1 MHRTYPGKVVAV
13 RRVCVYA
20 GSNPGS
26 DPAYADAAR
35 ALASVLAERGI
46 GLVYGGGNVGLMG
59 VLADTALAAG
69 GEVIGV
75 MPQALVDREIG
86 HRGLTELRVVGSMHE
101 RKALMAELSDA
112 FVAVPGG
119 IGTLEELIE
128 VYTWSQLGIHDKPC
142 GVLNVRGY
150 YDALAAF
157 LDHAVEEG
165 FLRPQHRA
173 VLSVAADP
181 AELLDRLA
189 AFEPPRSAS
198 GWSSIRPDPASA
210 RGRGPS
216 GAAADHS
223 RRRRSRAWWDDGAA
237 VGRRRTR
244 RSSTI
249 VIGGRVAGLIQ
260 YGEELDAEVPP
271 REHRHLRR
279 PGAARPRH
287 RHARR
292 SSCSSR
298 HLIEDRGHHR
308 ITIDPAADN
317 AAAIRCY
324 EKAGFTPVGVM
335 RRYERDMATGEWH
348 DGLLMELRRGRRR
361 PEASAGALAFG
372 DATESA

>member
-1 MHRTYPGKVVAV
+1 M

-26 DPAYADAAR
+26 DPAYAGAPR
-35 ALASVLAERGI
+35 GRSPRLLAERGI

-157 LDHAVEEG
+157 LDHAVERG
-165 FLRPQHRA
+165 LPAAAAPRRAQRGGRPGRAARAVRGLRAADGGQVAGARSDLTLRPLDDA
-173 VLSVAADP
+173 DVPELSRIIATPEVA
-181 AELLDRLA
+181 R
-189 AFEPPRSAS
+189 
-198 GWSSIRPDPASA
+198 
-210 RGRGPS
+210 
-216 GAAADHS
+216 
-223 RRRRSRAWWDDGAA
+223 WWDERIAVEEDDGDA
-237 VGRRRTR
+237 THL
-244 RSSTI
+244 TI
-249 VIGGRVAGLIQ
+249 EIGGKVAGFVQ
-260 YGEELDAEVPP
+260 YGEETDAEVPP
-271 REHRHLRR
+271 RQHRHLRR
-279 PGAARPRH
+279 SRAARARLRHPRD
-287 RHARR
+287 RAARAAPGR
-292 SSCSSR
+292 GARPSPD
-298 HLIEDRGHHR
+298 HDRPGR
-308 ITIDPAADN
+308 RTTRP
-317 AAAIRCY
+317 AIRAY
-324 EKAGFTPVGVM
+324 EKAGFRPVGVM
-335 RRYERDMATGEWH
+335 RRYEREHGD
-348 DGLLMELRRGRRR
+348 RRVARR
-361 PEASAGALAFG
+361 PADGARGGAARSG
-372 DATESA
+372 GAP